1 MALVVCPDCGSQVSD
16 QAPQCP
22 KCGRPI
28 AQAHAASSKV
38 VDETGIWCPV
48 CKNRDSWKETQ
59 VGCLY
64 MVFVLLT
71 LGGALLFWPFLPR
84 VWHCGVCKH
93 QWRA

>member
-1 MALVVCPDCGSQVSD
+1 
-16 QAPQCP
+16 
-22 KCGRPI
+22 
-28 AQAHAASSKV
+28 
-38 VDETGIWCPV
+38 
-48 CKNRDSWKETQ
+48 
-59 VGCLY
+59 